1 MDYGIEGRVALVAA
15 SSKGLG
21 KACAMGL
28 AREGAKVALCARN
41 DDELQS
47 AAQEIRSATGAEVF
61 AQAADMTRPDDIE
74 GLIGAARG
82 HFGRIDILV
91 TNAGGP
97 PPGQFMDFSDDDWLA
112 ALNLNLLS
120 TIRLIRGVMPQMQA
134 QQWGRIVNITSVTVK
149 QPFEALLLSNVARA
163 GVVTLSKTLSN
174 QLAKDNVLINTVCP
188 GIILTDRVK
197 QVTHNM
203 AETQGISEDAALQA
217 YVSPIP
223 MGRAG
228 QPAEF
233 ADLVVFLSSERCSY
247 ITGTVTRSTAGS

>member
-41 DDELQS
+41 DDELQN
-47 AAQEIRSATGAEVF
+47 AAQEITSATGAEVF
-61 AQAADMTRPDDIE
+61 AQTADMTRPDDIE

-97 PPGQFMDFSDDDWLA
+97 PPGQFMDFTDDDWLA

-174 QLAKDNVLINTVCP
+174 QTRQGQRAHQHRVPGNHPDRPREAGDAQHGRDAGHQRGRGAAGVCVAHP
-188 GIILTDRVK
+188 HGTRRAARRVCRS
-197 QVTHNM
+197 
-203 AETQGISEDAALQA
+203 GCLSE
-217 YVSPIP
+217 
-223 MGRAG
+223 
-228 QPAEF
+228 F
-233 ADLVVFLSSERCSY
+233 
-247 ITGTVTRSTAGS
+247 GTL

>member
-28 AREGAKVALCARN
+28 AREGANVALCARN
-41 DDELQS
+41 DDELQN
-47 AAQEIRSATGAEVF
+47 AAQEIKSATGAEVW
-61 AQAADMTRPDDIE
+61 AQTADMSRPDDIE
-74 GLIGAARG
+74 SLIGAARE

-97 PPGQFMDFSDDDWLA
+97 PPGQFMDFADDDWLA

-149 QPFEALLLSNVARA
+149 QPS
-163 GVVTLSKTLSN
+163 
-174 QLAKDNVLINTVCP
+174 
-188 GIILTDRVK
+188 
-197 QVTHNM
+197 
-203 AETQGISEDAALQA
+203 
-217 YVSPIP
+217 
-223 MGRAG
+223 
-228 QPAEF
+228 
-233 ADLVVFLSSERCSY
+233 
-247 ITGTVTRSTAGS
+247 